1 MSKLH
6 SPALDP
12 STVESHVSYDNSYP
26 APFHEPCHE
35 REWRQLGDEVGLTQF
50 GVNLTTLP
58 PGAWSAQRHWHTSED
73 EFVYILEGELVLVS
87 DDGEQTLGSGTAAGF
102 PAGKRDGHH
111 LVNRSDKPARF
122 IEIGTRAESDEGEYP
137 DIDMKFEYGH
147 NYTRFLHKNGEPY

>member
-35 REWRQLGDEVGLTQF
+35 RELRQLGDEAGLTQF

-87 DDGEQTLGSGTAAGF
+87 DDGEQTLGPGTAAGF

-111 LVNRSDKPARF
+111 LVNRSDKPACF
-122 IEIGTRAESDEGEYP
+122 IETGTRAESDEGEYP

-147 NYTRFLHKNGEPY
+147 SYTRFLHKNGVPY